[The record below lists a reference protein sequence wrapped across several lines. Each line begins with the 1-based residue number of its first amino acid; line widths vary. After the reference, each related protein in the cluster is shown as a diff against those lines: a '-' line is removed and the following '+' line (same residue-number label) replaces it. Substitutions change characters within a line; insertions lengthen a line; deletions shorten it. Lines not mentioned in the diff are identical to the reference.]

1 MTRKLLVGSIALLG
15 LSAATFAVLS
25 PGQISSDAIERS
37 VIRSPALLE
46 KAWSQPVASTYG
58 HQILSQTNASLCGPA
73 SLANV
78 FRSLGEATATESKV
92 LAGTGRCW
100 TGYCILGLTLDE
112 LAEVAQAHT
121 HKSISV
127 LRGLTADAFREHL
140 RRSNDPGR
148 RYIVNFRRDL
158 IFGAGFGHHSPLAGY
173 LEAEDLV
180 FVLDVNRS
188 FGPWL
193 VSSSR
198 LFAAM
203 DTFDGANKRGL
214 LLME

>member
-1 MTRKLLVGSIALLG
+1 MTRRLLLGSIALLA
-15 LSAATFAVLS
+15 LFAAVFAILS
-25 PGQISSDAIERS
+25 PARISSDAIERS

-58 HQILSQTNASLCGPA
+58 HQIDPQTNASLCGPA

-78 FRSLGEATATESKV
+78 FRSLGEATATESRV

-112 LAEVAQAHT
+112 LAQVAQAHT
-121 HKSISV
+121 HKRISV
-127 LRGLTADAFREHL
+127 LRDLTADAFREHL

-193 VSSSR
+193 VNSSR

-203 DTFDGANKRGL
+203 DSFDGDNKRGL
-214 LLME
+214 LLVE